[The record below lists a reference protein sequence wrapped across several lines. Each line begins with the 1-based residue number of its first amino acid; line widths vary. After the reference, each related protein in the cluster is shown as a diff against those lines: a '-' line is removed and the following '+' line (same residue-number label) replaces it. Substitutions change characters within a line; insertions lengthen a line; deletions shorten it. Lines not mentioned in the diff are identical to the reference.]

1 MPAMSVLPVP
11 SAVLG
16 HEPWDKDRVA
26 TLSDRGVLARAATL
40 LGLPAEQLP
49 LPLRWEPV
57 PGQLAVLRTTAEVLL
72 ARLEQTT
79 GACPECADTERRLD
93 CARELGTLE
102 ARLAALAH
110 DAKLVLGWLEESPP
124 AG

>member
-1 MPAMSVLPVP
+1 MSVLPVP

-16 HEPWDKDRVA
+16 HEPWHKDRVA
-26 TLSDRGVLARAATL
+26 TLSDRGVLARAAAL
-40 LGLPAEQLP
+40 LGLPTQRLALP
-49 LPLRWEPV
+49 LSWQPI
-57 PGQLAVLRTTAEVLL
+57 PGQLAVLRATAEVLL
-72 ARLEQTT
+72 ARLEEST
-79 GACPECADTERRLD
+79 GACPACADTEQRLD

-110 DAKLVLGWLEESPP
+110 DAELVLGWLEESPT

>member
-1 MPAMSVLPVP
+1 MSVLPIP

-16 HEPWDKDRVA
+16 HQPWHKDRVA

-40 LGLPAEQLP
+40 LGMPAEQLP
-49 LPLRWEPV
+49 LPLRWQPF

-72 ARLEQTT
+72 TRLEQTT
-79 GACPECADTERRLD
+79 GACPECADTEQRLD
-93 CARELGTLE
+93 CAQELGTLE

-110 DAKLVLGWLEESPP
+110 DAKLVLGWLEESPT